1 MLTILCK
8 SVTIFFEVIDVSNM
22 EMERPE
28 VSKKVLARI
37 RRDIVLYQYADGE
50 QIKEIELAEKYDC
63 SRAAIR
69 SAIVVLQKEG
79 LVKIHKNG
87 TKTVEC
93 LSRADIE
100 DLYELREYIEISA
113 VKRIMKNKIKDFSG
127 IFDIVNSVYS
137 EVEDTTS
144 QLDIDIS
151 FHTEIIRAS
160 GNKALLQAWSNISS
174 VIREICSLNMID
186 ESYKGFFKENFEERH
201 ISLMR
206 VLLNVDD
213 NGEAVE
219 KFKEHI
225 AEAYESS
232 VKALDNLKR

>member
-1 MLTILCK
+1 
-8 SVTIFFEVIDVSNM
+8 VTNIEN
-22 EMERPE
+22 ERPE
-28 VSKKVLARI
+28 VGKKVLAQL
-37 RRDIVLYQYADGE
+37 RRDIVLYNYKNGE
-50 QIKEIELAEKYDC
+50 QIKELELAEKYDC

-69 SAIVVLQKEG
+69 GAVVVLQKEG
-79 LVKIHKNG
+79 LIKIHKNG

-93 LSRADIE
+93 LSRQDIE

-113 VKRIMKNKIKDFSG
+113 VKRIMKNKIKDFAG

-137 EVEDTTS
+137 DVKDTVS
-144 QLDIDIS
+144 QLDIDIA

-174 VIREICSLNMID
+174 VIREICSLNLTD
-186 ESYKGFFKENFEERH
+186 SEYESFFKGNFEDRH

-206 VLLNVDD
+206 ALLDVED

-219 KFKEHI
+219 KFRQHI
-225 AEAYESS
+225 AEAYEST
-232 VKALDNLKR
+232 VKALENLKR